1 MAVSSKTVVGVV
13 GVTTAAAGLLMAA
26 PAAAAPPSA
35 DDGREAAEAVQASS
49 WAGAGN
55 VSQSFNTTG
64 VPQVAITAPV
74 PAVSTNS
81 EDGDGVP
88 AGT

>member
-1 MAVSSKTVVGVV
+1 MSSKTVVGVV

-26 PAAAAPPSA
+26 PASLL
-35 DDGREAAEAVQASS
+35 REAAEAVQASS